1 MGEARSRVGV
11 ETLTATLGKC
21 VTVSTDAKYM
31 SLLAPRHPTAG
42 DRASRKEAGGHP
54 KRPYSVHRSFTL
66 VSDGT
71 RSVLRR
77 SGDGASAQL
86 QMATATDT

>member
-1 MGEARSRVGV
+1 MTRPGGRGSLSGGCG
-11 ETLTATLGKC
+11 TLTATLGKC

-42 DRASRKEAGGHP
+42 DRASRKEADGHP

-66 VSDGT
+66 VSDRT
-71 RSVLRR
+71 QSALRQA
-77 SGDGASAQL
+77 GDGASAQ
-86 QMATATDT
+86 